1 MARENRLARFRATIA
16 TGTDPASQSEDT
28 PIMKFDLVK
37 ELPGNLYSAVIMELF
52 ERLAYYGMVLVL
64 GIYIVDRLGIPAD
77 QFGWIYGLFT
87 GLLYLL
93 PVVAGALADRFGY
106 KPALMIA
113 FATLSCGYFI
123 LGTAKTFGVLSVA
136 LLLIAVGGSIIKP
149 TIAGTVTRTTEEG
162 TTRPVG
168 FGLYYMM
175 INAGGLIG
183 PVIAA
188 QVRNRSE
195 FHYVFWVSAA
205 ACLLM
210 FVQAALAFRDPV
222 SAEDRASGKPLKQVF
237 AEILIVLANWRFVL
251 LLVIFSGFWGMM
263 NVLFGFMPLYVE
275 TFTDLAGIEAA
286 INSVLDLGH
295 WLNPEVFISIDALL
309 IVLLQA
315 LISYLTRR
323 WRTISAMFIGTTVAT
338 LAWILPALSPAALVV
353 GFGIVIWSLG
363 EMMCSARFFE
373 YCGTIAPEDQ
383 VAVYLGYSFFA
394 IFIGNLY
401 SGPWAG
407 WLYERYIRAPHAAGA
422 EINALPFFAG
432 VMVMGAFAA
441 VGLAL
446 YGRFVA
452 PQTSE
457 SCDNPS

>member
-1 MARENRLARFRATIA
+1 
-16 TGTDPASQSEDT
+16 
-28 PIMKFDLVK
+28 MKLDLVK

-123 LGTAKTFGVLSVA
+123 LGTAKSFGVLSVA

-162 TTRPVG
+162 STRPVG

-205 ACLLM
+205 ACVLM

-222 SAEDRASGKPLKQVF
+222 SAEDRASGKPLKLVF
-237 AEILIVLANWRFVL
+237 AEILMVLANWRFVL
-251 LLVIFSGFWGMM
+251 LLLIFSGFWGMM

-309 IVLLQA
+309 IVMFQA

-323 WRTISAMFIGTTVAT
+323 WRTISAMFIGTSVAT
-338 LAWILPALSPAALVV
+338 MAWVLPALSSAALVV
-353 GFGIVIWSLG
+353 GLGIVIWSLG
-363 EMMCSARFFE
+363 EMICSARFFE
-373 YCGTIAPEDQ
+373 YCGTIAPKDQ

-407 WLYERYIRAPHAAGA
+407 WLYERYIRAPHAAGG

-432 VMVMGAFAA
+432 VMLMGVFAA
-441 VGLAL
+441 VGLAI
-446 YGRFVA
+446 YGWFLA
-452 PQTSE
+452 PRDEVETQ
-457 SCDNPS
+457 N

>member
-1 MARENRLARFRATIA
+1 
-16 TGTDPASQSEDT
+16 
-28 PIMKFDLVK
+28 MKLDLVK

-64 GIYIVDRLGIPAD
+64 GIYVVDRLGIPAD
-77 QFGWIYGLFT
+77 KFGWIYGLFT

-123 LGTAKTFGVLSVA
+123 LGTARSFGVLSIA
-136 LLLIAVGGSIIKP
+136 LFLIAVGGSIIKP

-162 TTRPVG
+162 STRPIG

-195 FHYVFWVSAA
+195 FHYVFWVSAG
-205 ACLLM
+205 ACILM
-210 FVQAALAFRDPV
+210 FLQAALAFREPV
-222 SAEDRASGKPLKQVF
+222 SAEDRASGKSLTQVF
-237 AEILIVLANWRFVL
+237 AEILMVLANWRFVL

-323 WRTISAMFIGTTVAT
+323 WRTVSAMFIGTSVAT

-353 GFGIVIWSLG
+353 GLGIVVWSLG
-363 EMMCSARFFE
+363 EMTCSARFFE
-373 YCGTIAPEDQ
+373 YCGTIAPKDQ

-407 WLYERYIRAPHAAGA
+407 WLYERYIRAPHAAGG
-422 EINALPFFAG
+422 EPNSLPFFAG
-432 VMVMGAFAA
+432 VMVMGAIAA

-452 PQTSE
+452 SPEEAPEGT
-457 SCDNPS
+457 

>member
-1 MARENRLARFRATIA
+1 
-16 TGTDPASQSEDT
+16 
-28 PIMKFDLVK
+28 MKLDLVK

-113 FATLSCGYFI
+113 FATLSSGYFI

-162 TTRPVG
+162 STRPVG

-183 PVIAA
+183 PVLAA

-210 FVQAALAFRDPV
+210 FVQAAVAFRDPI

-237 AEILIVLANWRFVL
+237 AEIVMVLANWRFVL
-251 LLVIFSGFWGMM
+251 LLLIFSGFWGMM

-275 TFTDLAGIEAA
+275 TFTDLAGIETA

-338 LAWILPALSPAALVV
+338 VAWILPALSPAALVV
-353 GFGIVIWSLG
+353 GLGIVVWSLG
-363 EMMCSARFFE
+363 EMTCSARFFE
-373 YCGTIAPEDQ
+373 YCGTIAPKDQ

-407 WLYERYIRAPHAAGA
+407 WLYERYIRAPHAAGG

-432 VMVMGAFAA
+432 VMLMGAMAA
-441 VGLAL
+441 VGLAF

-452 PQTSE
+452 SQTSE
-457 SCDNPS
+457 PCESSS